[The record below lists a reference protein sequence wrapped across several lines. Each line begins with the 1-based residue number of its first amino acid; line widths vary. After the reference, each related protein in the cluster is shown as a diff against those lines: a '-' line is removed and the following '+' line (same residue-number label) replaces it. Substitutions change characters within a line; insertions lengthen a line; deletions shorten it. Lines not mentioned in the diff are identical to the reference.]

1 MFEYTG
7 RVRTVLA
14 LAAVVA
20 LGACKSEASKQDTSL
35 AADSTLNRDLSL
47 ANRDSA
53 AQPQLK
59 DVPANPP
66 ATTTPATRSP
76 SSGTRTTTPART
88 GNNGRTTS
96 NTTASGNTVTRNGGG
111 GGGAVGTIAAGTD
124 LSLASTA
131 RVCTNTNKVGDK
143 ITATLSNAVSGSNG
157 VSIPAGATVTL
168 TATTLKRSEN
178 ANDKIVMEFA
188 VNSVSFNGKTYAVDG
203 SVASAQIDRVRNQ
216 PAAKDAQK
224 VAIGAAAGAI
234 AGQILGKNT
243 KSTVIGGAVG
253 AAAGAAT
260 AAATANYEGCIPDG
274 GQIVVRLSSPAQIT
288 RS

>member
-66 ATTTPATRSP
+66 ATATPATGSK
-76 SSGTRTTTPART
+76 SSGTRSSTPSRT
-88 GNNGRTTS
+88 GSNGRSTS
-96 NTTASGNTVTRNGGG
+96 NTTASGNTVTRNAGGATGGG
-111 GGGAVGTIAAGTD
+111 SVGTIAAGSE

-131 RVCTNTNKVGDK
+131 RVCTNTSKVGDK

-188 VNSVSFNGKTYAVDG
+188 VNSVSFNGKSYPVDG

-216 PAAKDAQK
+216 PASKDAQK
-224 VAIGAAAGAI
+224 VAIGAAAGA
-234 AGQILGKNT
+234 
-243 KSTVIGGAVG
+243 
-253 AAAGAAT
+253 AAGAGV
-260 AAATANYEGCIPDG
+260 AAGTANYEGCLPDG
-274 GQIVVRLSSPAQIT
+274 GNVTVTLNAPLQVKIT
-288 RS
+288 